1 MLNYVMQ
8 ITSKT
13 RKKRA
18 EFQMSEVKTL
28 NMGNRNI
35 EKPKR
40 DDVRKGRERLVLG
53 EQHRLNTKIE
63 GGSETD
69 RH

>member
-1 MLNYVMQ
+1 
-8 ITSKT
+8 
-13 RKKRA
+13 
-18 EFQMSEVKTL
+18 MSEVKTL

-40 DDVRKGRERLVLG
+40 DDVRKCRERLVLG
-53 EQHRLNTKIE
+53 EQHRLNTKMK

>member
-1 MLNYVMQ
+1 
-8 ITSKT
+8 
-13 RKKRA
+13 
-18 EFQMSEVKTL
+18 MSEVKTL

>member
-1 MLNYVMQ
+1 
-8 ITSKT
+8 
-13 RKKRA
+13 
-18 EFQMSEVKTL
+18 MSEVKTL

-40 DDVRKGRERLVLG
+40 DDVRKCRERLVLG
-53 EQHRLNTKIE
+53 EQHRLNTKMK

-69 RH
+69 RHWVIIRVTSM